1 MNQEAAAGELDL
13 TSPAY
18 VEKKLSQWKYYPKS
32 MVVVEYCDNWDVD
45 STADDLD
52 RCLGVDGLLQ
62 HPGSKIEVA
71 RFATIQQAHAAA
83 LRIPNRRPDSILGV
97 VCRWK

>member
-1 MNQEAAAGELDL
+1 MNQKADTVDVDL
-13 TSPAY
+13 TNPAY
-18 VEKKLSQWKYYPKS
+18 VEKMLSRWGYFPKS
-32 MVVVEYCDNWDVD
+32 MIVVEYCDTWDPDLAVD
-45 STADDLD
+45 ELD
-52 RCLGVDGLLQ
+52 RVLGVDGLIRQ
-62 HPGSKIEVA
+62 PGPTEGIA